1 MVTSV
6 RKVENKRKF
15 GGDLICDE
23 KKEYLQVTC
32 LEGGRGQRKWTQK
45 IEESTHPQ
53 QYKNKGI
60 VYCVALESE
69 SENKK

>member
-1 MVTSV
+1 M
-6 RKVENKRKF
+6 
-15 GGDLICDE
+15 DLICNE
-23 KKEYLQVTC
+23 KKEYLEVTGF
-32 LEGGRGQRKWTQK
+32 EGDRSQRKWTQK

-60 VYCVALESE
+60 LYCVALESE